1 MSSNSPTFIANIPTM
16 DSMGLRKT
24 QGFDSGSQVPLTNA
38 IKKAEINTSSWREKK
53 KKVTKTSNYAEI
65 IKNYNTLKSKLKI
78 NE

>member
-38 IKKAEINTSSWREKK
+38 IKKAEINTSSWRKK
-53 KKVTKTSNYAEI
+53 KKKDNKNYAEM

>member
-38 IKKAEINTSSWREKK
+38 IKKAEINTSSWRKK
-53 KKVTKTSNYAEI
+53 KKKDN
-65 IKNYNTLKSKLKI
+65 KNKQLYWKDEKL
-78 NE
+78 